1 MALWNLT
8 LWKGNPMS
16 PTTLDI
22 QALINAGANLTID
35 AATYGQLERLGFVR
49 LAANKKVQ
57 IVFTNAV
64 KVSQLDRL
72 ALVNAAPGLVGL
84 DSVES
89 VEPHENPR
97 GSTRVFCFWPSGPLG
112 SSVGQGP
119 RPRLVGSTIRRT
131 ESRAERTLEPTSANS
146 LRKGGRGSFISP
158 ASRALGGKSGMT
170 RAEPLVFTGSVLR
183 AGVVPGRVFGAQS
196 RDTSSGSARSR

>member
-1 MALWNLT
+1 PRRYVTCGGRRPNAKPGKSPRAGRAFTRNAHYARPYVALWNLT

-16 PTTLDI
+16 PSTLDI

-84 DSVES
+84 DFS
-89 VEPHENPR
+89 
-97 GSTRVFCFWPSGPLG
+97 
-112 SSVGQGP
+112 
-119 RPRLVGSTIRRT
+119 
-131 ESRAERTLEPTSANS
+131 
-146 LRKGGRGSFISP
+146 
-158 ASRALGGKSGMT
+158 
-170 RAEPLVFTGSVLR
+170 
-183 AGVVPGRVFGAQS
+183 
-196 RDTSSGSARSR
+196 